1 MGPICHVD
9 TYAKRHT
16 HVALN
21 TFLGRIP
28 KPGTTVETSKLLTK
42 GNGVLSRVL
51 MPKRGSAAPAT
62 GASERWWA
70 PRSDVITPPQPI
82 SAAVAA
88 ASAVKWLHT
97 VRRRRCSRL
106 LAVIM
111 GVLWAVVADIVVSA
125 HHSRVQDSVVA
136 LDCPALGLSRA
147 AGRRAETLA
156 LARRRSISQ
165 NRANPPPRQIS
176 QSMEQSAR
184 QPAGMQSWIR
194 DLIDLKTQ
202 ISVLQNCMHAASQQ
216 PC

>member
-1 MGPICHVD
+1 VLWGPICHVD
-9 TYAKRHT
+9 THAKRHT

-70 PRSDVITPPQPI
+70 PPSDVITPPQPI
-82 SAAVAA
+82 SAAAVAA

-106 LAVIM
+106 LALIM
-111 GVLWAVVADIVVSA
+111 GVLQAVVADIVVVSA
-125 HHSRVQDSVVA
+125 RHGRVQDSAVA
-136 LDCPALGLSRA
+136 LLGGSGPEPELLRRHWPREVPPCTRTYRA
-147 AGRRAETLA
+147 AWLA
-156 LARRRSISQ
+156 AACGAS
-165 NRANPPPRQIS
+165 
-176 QSMEQSAR
+176 
-184 QPAGMQSWIR
+184 PAGGTHFR
-194 DLIDLKTQ
+194 
-202 ISVLQNCMHAASQQ
+202 V
-216 PC
+216 